1 MYRLAVDVGTTN
13 IKLSLFEKYQ
23 LIDKTEI
30 RIETQHKACGK
41 VFQNPAKIL
50 EHIKR
55 GIKKF
60 SEKGMDIE
68 HLSFSTAMHSIMPV
82 TDTLYDEEMLI
93 WLDTQASSFVKEFKK
108 EEQANL
114 FYQKTGTPIHEMSP
128 FSKIAS
134 MRKKT
139 WFKEVKKWLGLKEYL
154 MVAFTGQEVIDY
166 STASTTG
173 LFNIHEKKWDEE
185 ILEYLEIE
193 KYKLAELVD
202 TDAHYVIRKEL
213 ADELCISRDVLVY
226 IGACDGCLASYASYL
241 GNGTMNTLTVGTS
254 GAVRKLTKKIE
265 LDKEGKTFC
274 YYLNKE
280 YWVVG
285 GASNNGGQVLEWA
298 SNIFYPNQSIYD
310 ELDQIFKLSPIGSN
324 GVLFLP
330 YIAGERAPLW
340 NAEATG
346 SFKNVSIH
354 NKREDLLRS
363 LSEGI
368 LFNLRYISD
377 LVNLDAREISI
388 SGGFFDSPILATL
401 AADIFGKNCIQSVFS
416 EPSFGLI
423 CLMDPPEKSIIADQ
437 RRIFTSLE
445 NHFKYE
451 NSYNLF
457 LKEIKDEL

>member
-1 MYRLAVDVGTTN
+1 MYRLAIDVGTTN

-23 LIDKTEI
+23 LIDKIEI
-30 RIETQHKACGK
+30 RIETQYKEFGK
-41 VFQNPAKIL
+41 VFQNPAEIL
-50 EHIKR
+50 QHIKS

-60 SEKGMDIE
+60 GEKGIE
-68 HLSFSTAMHSIMPV
+68 IEQISFSTAMHSIMPV
-82 TDTLYDEEMLI
+82 IDTLYDEEMFI

-108 EEQANL
+108 EELANR

-128 FSKIAS
+128 FSKMAFMKNKI
-134 MRKKT
+134 
-139 WFKEVKKWLGLKEYL
+139 WFKEVKKWIGLKEYL
-154 MVAFTGQEVIDY
+154 MSAFTGQEVIDY
-166 STASTTG
+166 STASATG

-185 ILEYLEIE
+185 ILDFLEIE
-193 KYKLAELVD
+193 KEKLAELVD
-202 TDAHYVIRKEL
+202 TDAYYVIKKEL
-213 ADELCISRDVLVY
+213 ADELFISQDILVY

-241 GNGTMNTLTVGTS
+241 GNGTMNTLTIGTS

-298 SNIFYPNQSIYD
+298 SDVFCQNQSIYE

-340 NAEATG
+340 NAKATG
-346 SFKNVSIH
+346 GFKKISIH

-368 LFNLRYISD
+368 LFNLRYISE
-377 LVNLDAREISI
+377 LINLDTREISV

-423 CLMDPPEKSIIADQ
+423 CLIEPPKKSIILDQ
-437 RRIFTSLE
+437 KRIFTSLE
-445 NHFKYE
+445 NHLKYK
-451 NSYNLF
+451 NIYNMF
-457 LKEIKDEL
+457 VEELKTEL